1 MRKAGA
7 ALVALTVGLGVAT
20 SWASPALAAV
30 AWEKN
35 VATGGDVD
43 NGHPKNCTDDD
54 PFSHSVACWQ
64 PYGDVL
70 WISNNSTIGSTPT
83 AVWWNYYP
91 SDSTL
96 YRQGTCT
103 FTFTFTG
110 WGYCNK
116 DMHEGSLIKLR
127 VCDSPDSDRQCWTS
141 IISTRA

>member
-1 MRKAGA
+1 MDLARRAAAGV
-7 ALVALTVGLGVAT
+7 VALTMGLFAAV
-20 SWASPALAAV
+20 SWSSPALAV
-30 AWEKN
+30 SWERN
-35 VATGGDVD
+35 QATRGTVD
-43 NGHPKNCTDDD
+43 NGYAKDCTAAD
-54 PFSHSVACWQ
+54 PFSNSVACWQ

-70 WISNNSTIGSTPT
+70 WVSNNSSLGDTPT

-103 FTFTFTG
+103 FTSAG

-116 DMHEGSLIKLR
+116 DMHENSLIKLR
-127 VCDSPDSDRQCWTS
+127 ICDSPDADRQCWTS